1 VRLMH
6 KCIIDFMDCLTIK
19 WRSDHQAAFALLQ
32 PTRLST
38 EEGGTMAP
46 TSCEQE
52 DIEHGI

>member
-1 VRLMH
+1 MRLMH